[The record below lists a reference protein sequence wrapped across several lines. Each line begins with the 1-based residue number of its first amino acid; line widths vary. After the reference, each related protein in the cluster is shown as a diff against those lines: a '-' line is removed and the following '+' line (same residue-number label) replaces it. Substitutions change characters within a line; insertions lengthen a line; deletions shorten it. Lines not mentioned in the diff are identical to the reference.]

1 MASKGAIT
9 HWNSEDVVH
18 VETVQ
23 RIARKLDLDFEIFLR
38 EQGLPNPDAVETIP
52 VGTLV
57 AWLKANVKP
66 KK

>member
-1 MASKGAIT
+1 MESKGPIT
-9 HWNSEDVVH
+9 HWSSDDVIH
-18 VETVQ
+18 VETAQ

-38 EQGLPNPDAVETIP
+38 DQGLADPDAVETIP

-57 AWLKANVKP
+57 AWLKANLKP